1 MNGEKINV
9 RLLLEDLKKF
19 LDKIYISDTD
29 KFLDDKLFYCLQ
41 HITIISKDNGEY
53 YNVVD
58 GQQRLTTIAIILA
71 YFGKAD
77 LLKGK
82 LKYSSR
88 EDTGEFL
95 NNEILPESIGSKMTR
110 RRM

>member
-1 MNGEKINV
+1 M
-9 RLLLEDLKKF
+9 
-19 LDKIYISDTD
+19 
-29 KFLDDKLFYCLQ
+29 FYCLQ

-95 NNEILPESIGSKMTR
+95 NNEIFTR
-110 RRM
+110 KYWEQNDKEEDVKHKDEFYIRAAANMVQTWDKEQTWNSNQRKTVY